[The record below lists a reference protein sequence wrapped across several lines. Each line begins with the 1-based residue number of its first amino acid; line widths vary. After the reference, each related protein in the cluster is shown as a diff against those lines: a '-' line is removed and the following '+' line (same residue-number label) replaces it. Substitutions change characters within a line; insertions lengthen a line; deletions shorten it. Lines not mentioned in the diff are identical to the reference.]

1 MPTPKRAASNRLLA
15 KLPVRYRDE
24 FVAAC
29 ESVELKFEDALV
41 RPGEQLQHV
50 YFPLRG
56 FISQI
61 IPVDRSSIEV
71 GLIGNEGMLGVPLA
85 LGVPKSSMTS
95 VVQGQGEALRMS
107 SRVFRGEF
115 DRNAPLRQEVNRYAV
130 VVMSQMAR
138 NAGCNRFHVVESRLA
153 RWLVMTADRAHSNTF
168 SITQAFLASMLGVR
182 RVGVTVA
189 AGNLQA
195 RGLIRSMRAKVEIVD
210 PDGLRAAACS
220 CYRADI
226 ALYRDT
232 LGG

>member
-1 MPTPKRAASNRLLA
+1 MPTPKRPASNRLLA
-15 KLPVRYRDE
+15 KLPARYRDE

-29 ESVELKFEDALV
+29 ESVELKFGEELV
-41 RPGEQLQHV
+41 HPGEPLQHV
-50 YFPLRG
+50 YFPVRG

-61 IPVDRSSIEV
+61 VPVDRSSIEV

-85 LGVPKSSMTS
+85 LGVAKSSMVS

-107 SRVFRGEF
+107 YRAFRGELE
-115 DRNAPLRQEVNRYAV
+115 RSAPLRQEVNRYAF

-195 RGLIRSMRAKVEIVD
+195 RGLIRSMRGKVEIVD
-210 PDGLRAAACS
+210 LEGLRTAACS
-220 CYRADI
+220 CYRADLAI
-226 ALYRDT
+226 YRDT
-232 LGG
+232 LGI